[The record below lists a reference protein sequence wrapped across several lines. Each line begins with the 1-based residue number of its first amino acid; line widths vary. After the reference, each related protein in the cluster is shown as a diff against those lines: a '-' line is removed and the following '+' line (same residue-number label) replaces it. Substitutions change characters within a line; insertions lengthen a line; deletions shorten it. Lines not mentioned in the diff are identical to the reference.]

1 MSEKNVVH
9 TTVGVLFDL
18 YIDGLIKKETFDE
31 FIEAYKDAKNREHTI
46 TVMQEGQIKTKV
58 FNHASSITHT
68 PEAVEMKVESQ
79 AVQANSNPSTACS
92 KKHLDDIINDI
103 VRQMNNW
110 ERNRRDGERILKGI
124 DHKQLLELVN
134 ILHNKRFMSAC
145 MFEDLIEV
153 ITYHKEMKE
162 NVKEMVKRAEPIKP
176 LVSPQDYYQE
186 LFGAAEHIAEG
197 IQELSI
203 RLLDGSMSTA
213 EAVKQLPE
221 SIQQTISIYLKTRG
235 HEYIVGI
242 AKDILIELAKMEE
255 NKRKELGMLLFG
267 VKYEDIQGDSIVYG
281 TQAVLS

>member
-18 YIDGLIKKETFDE
+18 YTDGLIKKETFDAL
-31 FIEAYKDAKNREHTI
+31 IEAYKDAKNREHTI

-68 PEAVEMKVESQ
+68 PEAVETKVESQ

-124 DHKQLLELVN
+124 DHKQLLKLVN
-134 ILHNKRFMSAC
+134 ILRNKRFMSAG

-162 NVKEMVKRAEPIKP
+162 NVKEMVKHSEPIKP

-197 IQELSI
+197 VQELSI
-203 RLLDGSMSTA
+203 RLLDGSLSTA

-235 HEYIVGI
+235 YEYIVGI
-242 AKDILIELAKMEE
+242 AKDILIELAKMED
-255 NKRKELGMLLFG
+255 NKRKGLGMLLFG
-267 VKYEDIQGDSIVYG
+267 VKYEDIQGDSIAYG